1 MIFWELLLTRLKNSL
16 DEGSMADF
24 NMHASHYYN
33 DFTGSGDLADDEVS
47 KWLN

>member
-1 MIFWELLLTRLKNSL
+1 
-16 DEGSMADF
+16 MADF